1 MNRFV
6 IQKLTKTKV
15 KARIALVGPT
25 GSGKTYTATMLG
37 RELTPGRIL
46 VIDSERGSADR
57 YADIFNQDDR
67 IDHLRL
73 PDHNPDTYVQA
84 LELAASEGYGAVI
97 VDSLSHAWMGHEGA
111 LEQIDK
117 LAKRNQS
124 GGSFNAWREVTPMH
138 NRLVSALLDLPAHLI
153 VTMRTKTAYEV
164 TKDDKGKTSVQKLG
178 LAPVQREG
186 IEFEFDIVGDMDADN
201 NFIVSKSRMASLG
214 GAVIHKPG
222 PKLGRQIV
230 EWLNSGHVDTA
241 PTMKEASYLDRKS
254 PAMPTQTE
262 QEDAVA
268 YLKHTCEFTKSQFK
282 VLKGRANEAKVNWC
296 FVILEAKR
304 REITDVDAV
313 IALVGGNEPADPD
326 LPNDEPG
333 GEPPKLAA
341 VANGV
346 VTKADGAVEGKG
358 DAPKVDAVGQPI
370 PQPEGEIKTEPTIEP
385 VAEPQKET
393 KTEKTP
399 NGPAAESTDDVVAE
413 QIGTYA
419 RHEAAPGVEPEQA
432 EPTDTAFG
440 FKVSKMPIPRQFEMA
455 VSDGQTK
462 LFAAKFT
469 RRHIDGDLVAK
480 FGETLAAAFHVPVNT
495 SGWAAMVIEFLTDAN
510 DDSIDLAIAEAENPQ
525 GTLIP

>member
-1 MNRFV
+1 MWYRGDATSGHGPADCGANPQMKLT

-25 GSGKTYTATMLG
+25 GSGKTYTATTIA
-37 RELTPGRIL
+37 REITPGRIL

-67 IDHLRL
+67 IDHLKL

-138 NRLVSALLDLPAHLI
+138 NRLVNALLDLPAHLI

-186 IEFEFDIVGDMDADN
+186 IEFEFDLVGDMDADN
-201 NFIVSKSRMASLG
+201 NFIVSKTRMAFLG
-214 GAVIHKPG
+214 GAVVHKPTA
-222 PKLGRQIV
+222 KLGRQIV
-230 EWLNSGHVDTA
+230 DWLNSGQTEPAV
-241 PTMKEASYLDRKS
+241 TMKQTSYLDRKL
-254 PAMPTQTE
+254 PTMPTQTE
-262 QEDAVA
+262 QEDATA
-268 YLKHTCEFTKSQFK
+268 YLKHTCEFTKEQFE
-282 VLKGRANEAKVNWC
+282 VLKSQSKAHELNWC
-296 FVILEAKR
+296 FVVLEAKTR
-304 REITDVDAV
+304 GITKPAEVV
-313 IALVGGNEPADPD
+313 ALVGNAEPADPE
-326 LPNDEPG
+326 LPDGENTGAEPA
-333 GEPPKLAA
+333 EPTYVA

-346 VTKADGAVEGKG
+346 VTKADGTVEGAD
-358 DAPKVDAVGQPI
+358 DAPPTAPI
-370 PQPEGEIKTEPTIEP
+370 APTEP
-385 VAEPQKET
+385 VLLVV
-393 KTEKTP
+393 
-399 NGPAAESTDDVVAE
+399 ESDAVAE

-419 RHEAAPGVEPEQA
+419 RHQSETPKS

-440 FKVSKMPIPRQFEMA
+440 FKVSKMPIPRQFDNPQSE
-455 VSDGQTK
+455 GQTK
-462 LFAAKFT
+462 LLAAKFN
-469 RRHIDGDLVAK
+469 RRRIEGELVEK
-480 FGETLAAAFHVPVNT
+480 FGVALATAFGVPVNT